1 MKTWCGDEFKL
12 KGYCEGIIPG
22 EYHAP
27 DNTVCTDCNLYRIYN
42 QCLLCYVIY
51 TDGRPYIFDSR
62 IFYFEYYYK
71 GGSGYRYGTV
81 YTVYI
86 YTIILIG

>member
-1 MKTWCGDEFKL
+1 ML
-12 KGYCEGIIPG
+12 LIIL
-22 EYHAP
+22 YVQIAICIVSITSASYVMLSIR
-27 DNTVCTDCNLYRIYN
+27 TV
-42 QCLLCYVIY
+42 VH
-51 TDGRPYIFDSR
+51 GRPYIFDSR